1 MTPKKLFIYLF
12 VLILTNTIYAQIN
25 TKKLFYVDAFF
36 VTSNEK
42 KFEYIKEIEEY
53 DTNKKAYS
61 VNIYYKSGKIYLT
74 GTTLDKDKVILDGK
88 CLYYFEN
95 GKKKRVA
102 NYENNKLIEK
112 QYYYHENG
120 VFKLE
125 SEVDV
130 SKNKKE
136 STLKILNYFDENNVQ
151 KVTNG
156 EGEYV
161 EDGWN
166 DQTSTGT
173 IKNFLKEGIWR
184 GHLIGKKVSF
194 TEQYNKGKL
203 VVGHSLDSLNNKFTY
218 NVVNERSLPKK
229 GMHDY
234 YNYLKKNDIIPKNI
248 NSKITSK
255 IIINIDVNENGKLE
269 NVSAYTGDQYG
280 ITENAIQLISQYEN
294 WIPGKH
300 RGVNVK
306 THLTLPIVFQ

>member
-102 NYENNKLIEK
+102 NYENNKLIDK

-125 SEVDV
+125 SEVEV

-184 GHLIGKKVSF
+184 GNLIGKKVSF

-218 NVVNERSLPKK
+218 NVVNERAHPKK
-229 GMHDY
+229 GMNDF

-248 NSKITSK
+248 NSKITGK
-255 IIINIDVNENGKLE
+255 IIINIDINENGKLE

>member
-102 NYENNKLIEK
+102 NYENNKLIDK

-125 SEVDV
+125 SEVEV

-161 EDGWN
+161 EEGWN

-184 GHLIGKKVSF
+184 GNLIGKKVSF

-218 NVVNERSLPKK
+218 NVVNERTQKKK
-229 GMHDY
+229 GMNDF

-248 NSKITSK
+248 NSKITGK
-255 IIINIDVNENGKLE
+255 IIINIDINENGKLE

>member
-1 MTPKKLFIYLF
+1 MTPKKLFIYSF
-12 VLILTNTIYAQIN
+12 VLILTNSIYAQIN

-102 NYENNKLIEK
+102 NYENNKLIDK

-125 SEVDV
+125 SEVEV

-161 EDGWN
+161 EEGWN
-166 DQTSTGT
+166 HQTSTGT

-203 VVGHSLDSLNNKFTY
+203 VVGHSLDSLNNKFIY
-218 NVVNERSLPKK
+218 NDIKEWYL
-229 GMHDY
+229 
-234 YNYLKKNDIIPKNI
+234 LKKEIYD
-248 NSKITSK
+248 
-255 IIINIDVNENGKLE
+255 
-269 NVSAYTGDQYG
+269 
-280 ITENAIQLISQYEN
+280 
-294 WIPGKH
+294 
-300 RGVNVK
+300 
-306 THLTLPIVFQ
+306 

>member
-36 VTSNEK
+36 VTPNEK

-102 NYENNKLIEK
+102 NYENNKLIDK

-125 SEVDV
+125 SEVEV

-229 GMHDY
+229 GMNDF

-248 NSKITSK
+248 NSKITGK
-255 IIINIDVNENGKLE
+255 IIINIDINENGKLE

>member
-102 NYENNKLIEK
+102 NYENNKLIDK

-125 SEVDV
+125 SEVEV

-161 EDGWN
+161 EEGWN

-184 GHLIGKKVSF
+184 GNLIGKKVSF

-218 NVVNERSLPKK
+218 NVVNERSHPKK
-229 GMHDY
+229 GMNDF

-248 NSKITSK
+248 NSKITGK
-255 IIINIDVNENGKLE
+255 IIINIDINENGKLE

>member
-102 NYENNKLIEK
+102 NYENNKLIDK

-125 SEVDV
+125 SEVEV

-161 EDGWN
+161 EEGWN

-184 GHLIGKKVSF
+184 GNLIGKKISF

-229 GMHDY
+229 GMNDF

-248 NSKITSK
+248 NSKITGK
-255 IIINIDVNENGKLE
+255 IIINIDINENGKLE

>member
-102 NYENNKLIEK
+102 NYENNKLIDK

-125 SEVDV
+125 SEVEV

-218 NVVNERSLPKK
+218 NFVNERSLPKK
-229 GMHDY
+229 GMNDF

-248 NSKITSK
+248 NSKITGK
-255 IIINIDVNENGKLE
+255 IIINIDINENGKLE

>member
-102 NYENNKLIEK
+102 NYENNKLIDK

-125 SEVDV
+125 SEVEV

-151 KVTNG
+151 KVNNG

-161 EDGWN
+161 EEGWN

-184 GHLIGKKVSF
+184 GNLIGKKVNF

-229 GMHDY
+229 GMNDF

-248 NSKITSK
+248 NSKITGK
-255 IIINIDVNENGKLE
+255 IIINIDINENGKLE

>member
-25 TKKLFYVDAFF
+25 TKKLFYVDVFF

-102 NYENNKLIEK
+102 NYENNKLIDK

-125 SEVDV
+125 SEVEV

-161 EDGWN
+161 EEGWN

-184 GHLIGKKVSF
+184 GNLIGKKVSF
-194 TEQYNKGKL
+194 TEQYNKGKF

-229 GMHDY
+229 GMNDF

-248 NSKITSK
+248 NSKITGK
-255 IIINIDVNENGKLE
+255 IIINIDINENGKLE

>member
-102 NYENNKLIEK
+102 NYENNKLIDK

-229 GMHDY
+229 GMNDF

-248 NSKITSK
+248 NSKITRK

>member
-102 NYENNKLIEK
+102 NYENNKLIDK

-125 SEVDV
+125 SEVEV

-184 GHLIGKKVSF
+184 GNLIGKKVSF

-229 GMHDY
+229 GMNDF

-248 NSKITSK
+248 NSKITGK
-255 IIINIDVNENGKLE
+255 IIINIDINENGKLE

>member
-25 TKKLFYVDAFF
+25 TKKLFYVYAFF

-102 NYENNKLIEK
+102 NYENNKLIDK

-125 SEVDV
+125 SEVEV

-161 EDGWN
+161 EEGWN

-184 GHLIGKKVSF
+184 GNLIGKKVSF

-218 NVVNERSLPKK
+218 NVVNERAHPKK
-229 GMHDY
+229 GMNDF

-248 NSKITSK
+248 NSKITGK
-255 IIINIDVNENGKLE
+255 IIINIDINENGKLE

>member
-102 NYENNKLIEK
+102 NYENNKLIDK

-125 SEVDV
+125 SEFEV

-161 EDGWN
+161 EEGWN

-184 GHLIGKKVSF
+184 GNLIGKKISF

-218 NVVNERSLPKK
+218 NVVNERAHPKK
-229 GMHDY
+229 GMNDF

-248 NSKITSK
+248 NSKITGK
-255 IIINIDVNENGKLE
+255 IIINIDINENGKLE

>member
-102 NYENNKLIEK
+102 NYENNKLIDK

-125 SEVDV
+125 SEVEV

-161 EDGWN
+161 EEGWN

-218 NVVNERSLPKK
+218 NVVNERAHTKK
-229 GMHDY
+229 GMNDF

-248 NSKITSK
+248 NSKITGK
-255 IIINIDVNENGKLE
+255 IIINIDINENGKLE

>member
-102 NYENNKLIEK
+102 NYENNKLIDK

-125 SEVDV
+125 SEVEV

-161 EDGWN
+161 EEGWN

-184 GHLIGKKVSF
+184 GNLIGKKVNF

-218 NVVNERSLPKK
+218 NVVNERAHPKK
-229 GMHDY
+229 GMNDF

-248 NSKITSK
+248 NSKITGK
-255 IIINIDVNENGKLE
+255 IIINIDINENGKLE

>member
-102 NYENNKLIEK
+102 NYENNKLIDK

-125 SEVDV
+125 SEVEV

-161 EDGWN
+161 EEGWN

-184 GHLIGKKVSF
+184 GNLIGKKVSF

-203 VVGHSLDSLNNKFTY
+203 VVGHSLDSLKNKFTY

-229 GMHDY
+229 GMNDF

-248 NSKITSK
+248 NSKITGK
-255 IIINIDVNENGKLE
+255 IIINIDINENGKLE

>member
-102 NYENNKLIEK
+102 NYENNKLIDK

-125 SEVDV
+125 SEVEV

-229 GMHDY
+229 GMNDF

-248 NSKITSK
+248 NSKITGK
-255 IIINIDVNENGKLE
+255 IIINIDINENGKLE

-300 RGVNVK
+300 RGVNIK

>member
-1 MTPKKLFIYLF
+1 MPPKKLFIYLF

-102 NYENNKLIEK
+102 NYENNKLIDK

-125 SEVDV
+125 SEVEV

-161 EDGWN
+161 EEGWN

-184 GHLIGKKVSF
+184 GNLIGKKVSF

-218 NVVNERSLPKK
+218 NVVNERAHPKK
-229 GMHDY
+229 GMNDF

-248 NSKITSK
+248 NSKITGK
-255 IIINIDVNENGKLE
+255 IIINIDINENGKLE

>member
-102 NYENNKLIEK
+102 NYENNKLIDK

-125 SEVDV
+125 SEVEV

-161 EDGWN
+161 EEGWN

-184 GHLIGKKVSF
+184 GNLIGKKVSF

-218 NVVNERSLPKK
+218 NVVNERAHPKK
-229 GMHDY
+229 GMNDF

-248 NSKITSK
+248 NSKITGK
-255 IIINIDVNENGKLE
+255 IIINIDINENGKLE

>member
-102 NYENNKLIEK
+102 NYENNKLIDK

-125 SEVDV
+125 SEVEV

-161 EDGWN
+161 EEGWN

-218 NVVNERSLPKK
+218 NVVNERAHPKK
-229 GMHDY
+229 GMNDF

-248 NSKITSK
+248 NSKITGK
-255 IIINIDVNENGKLE
+255 IIINIDINENGKLE

>member
-1 MTPKKLFIYLF
+1 M
-12 VLILTNTIYAQIN
+12 
-25 TKKLFYVDAFF
+25 
-36 VTSNEK
+36 
-42 KFEYIKEIEEY
+42 
-53 DTNKKAYS
+53 
-61 VNIYYKSGKIYLT
+61 
-74 GTTLDKDKVILDGK
+74 
-88 CLYYFEN
+88 
-95 GKKKRVA
+95 
-102 NYENNKLIEK
+102 
-112 QYYYHENG
+112 
-120 VFKLE
+120 
-125 SEVDV
+125 
-130 SKNKKE
+130 
-136 STLKILNYFDENNVQ
+136 Q

-161 EDGWN
+161 EEGWN

-194 TEQYNKGKL
+194 TEQYNKSKL

-218 NVVNERSLPKK
+218 NVVNERAHPKK
-229 GMHDY
+229 GMNDF
-234 YNYLKKNDIIPKNI
+234 YNYLKKNDIIPKKI
-248 NSKITSK
+248 NGKVTGK
-255 IIINIDVNENGKLE
+255 IIINIDINENGKLE

>member
-102 NYENNKLIEK
+102 NYENNKLIDK

-125 SEVDV
+125 SEVEV

-161 EDGWN
+161 EEGWN

-184 GHLIGKKVSF
+184 GNLIGKKVSF

-218 NVVNERSLPKK
+218 NVVNERAHPKK
-229 GMHDY
+229 GMKDF

-248 NSKITSK
+248 NSKITGK
-255 IIINIDVNENGKLE
+255 IIINIDINENGKLE

>member
-53 DTNKKAYS
+53 DTNKKANS

-102 NYENNKLIEK
+102 NYENNKLIDK

-125 SEVDV
+125 SEVEV

-161 EDGWN
+161 EEGWN

-184 GHLIGKKVSF
+184 GNLIGKKVSF

-218 NVVNERSLPKK
+218 NVVNERAHPKK
-229 GMHDY
+229 GMNDF

-248 NSKITSK
+248 NSKITGK
-255 IIINIDVNENGKLE
+255 IIINIDINENGKLE

>member
-102 NYENNKLIEK
+102 NYENNKLIDK

-125 SEVDV
+125 SEFEV

-161 EDGWN
+161 EEGWN

-184 GHLIGKKVSF
+184 GNLIGKKISF

-203 VVGHSLDSLNNKFTY
+203 VVGHSLVSLNNKFTY
-218 NVVNERSLPKK
+218 NVVNERAHPKK
-229 GMHDY
+229 GMNDF

-248 NSKITSK
+248 NSKITGK
-255 IIINIDVNENGKLE
+255 IIINIDINENGKLE

>member
-12 VLILTNTIYAQIN
+12 VLILTNTIYAQID

-36 VTSNEK
+36 VTSNKK

-102 NYENNKLIEK
+102 NYENNKLIDK

-125 SEVDV
+125 SEVEV

-161 EDGWN
+161 EEGWN

-184 GHLIGKKVSF
+184 GNLIGKKVSF

-229 GMHDY
+229 GMNDF

-248 NSKITSK
+248 NSKITGK
-255 IIINIDVNENGKLE
+255 IIINIDINENGKLE